1 MAVKKSSGGK
11 SAGGKRGGFREE
23 KLQVLSDREHL
34 LKRLSLT
41 FGVQEDDGETMSR
54 QKQKAVMETVE
65 NAFDQVLKGYASRVR
80 VEFNKD
86 RSFTVQDNGIGLP
99 VSEQTD
105 EHGVVGSGVYY
116 AIGRTKTSSNYGDNH
131 SAVGT
136 NGVGFSSVVLIAARV
151 DAVTWKSGR
160 EFRLSFK
167 DGQPGYFDGDN
178 GPGDAFTPVDPR
190 VLHESADTRPKAER
204 SGWEEGTRFTVW
216 LDDAVFQSD
225 NPYSDV
231 DAAQRV
237 KRTCALTPGMEATVT
252 SYQELAHGG
261 GEAANLGGTIDKGT
275 GAWTATYK
283 FEGDEGVQ
291 TLLEDAAPRKLA
303 TSPFHVSA
311 SGTVWLKTSAL
322 RPGDDPRGVSVAAG
336 EREVPMSADL
346 WFTWCDAPSEHVE
359 TFSNTVFTR
368 LGGKHYVA
376 FQKALTAAVNKR
388 LRSMKKGLSVK
399 DPDVTYEDVAHGLVA
414 VVSTRMPGATYS
426 NQAKD
431 QLDGSRAVS
440 NALAKM
446 MSGPLEEWAMGRD
459 KNVPAVC
466 ERVLKAARARLSAQK
481 KVDASLASAKIA
493 KAALPAKLVEAEG
506 AGTGATTFLM
516 VCEGDS
522 AVSGLK
528 RARTLDCALL
538 GVRGKGIN
546 ALKASTE
553 KVLANGEVKDLI
565 NAVGAGFGS
574 SFDLD
579 AMRYPGG
586 IVIATDAD
594 PDGSHIATL
603 LYVIVDKLF
612 PGLIDAG
619 LLFQVKTPLAV
630 VSVKNG
636 DGAGGVVEL
645 PAFTLGEAHEMMR
658 QLADAGLSY
667 STDYMKGLGESTS
680 ERLHQYAFSSEK
692 CWQRV
697 ERRDVEETDRV
708 LDVIFGG
715 DTEKRKEWIMSLD
728 AGVEVSD

>member
-1 MAVKKSSGGK
+1 MAVKKSAGGK
-11 SAGGKRGGFREE
+11 NAGGKREFREE

-34 LKRLSLT
+34 LEKLSLT
-41 FGVQEDDGETMSR
+41 FGEQEDDGETISR

-65 NAFDQVLKGYASRVR
+65 NAFDQVLKGYATRVR

-116 AIGRTKTSSNYGDNH
+116 AIGRTKTSSNFSYEH
-131 SAVGT
+131 PSVGT

-167 DGQPGYFDGDN
+167 DGQPGYFDGEN
-178 GPGDAFTPVDPR
+178 GPDDAFTPVDPR
-190 VLHESADTRPKAER
+190 VLHETADTRPKSER
-204 SGWEEGTRFTVW
+204 AGWEEGTRFTVW
-216 LDDAVFQSD
+216 LNDNVFQSD

-252 SYQELAHGG
+252 SYQDLAHGA
-261 GEAANLGGTIDKGT
+261 GEGANLGGTVDEKA
-275 GAWTATYK
+275 GAWTATYE

-303 TSPFHVSA
+303 TDPFHVVA
-311 SGTVWLKTSAL
+311 SS
-322 RPGDDPRGVSVAAG
+322 
-336 EREVPMSADL
+336 EVKVKKWNVPIAADL

-359 TFSNTVFTR
+359 TFNNTVFTR
-368 LGGKHYVA
+368 QGGKHYVA
-376 FQKALTAAVNKR
+376 FQKALTAAINKR

-431 QLDGSRAVS
+431 QLDGAPSVS
-440 NALAKM
+440 KALTKM

-506 AGTGATTFLM
+506 AGTGVTTFLM

-565 NAVGAGFGS
+565 NAVGAGFGA
-574 SFDLD
+574 SFDID

-645 PAFTLGEAHEMMR
+645 PAFTLSEAHDMMR

-697 ERRDVEETDRV
+697 ERRDVEETERV

>member
-1 MAVKKSSGGK
+1 MAVKKSTGGK
-11 SAGGKRGGFREE
+11 NAGGKREFREE

-34 LKRLSLT
+34 LAKLSLT
-41 FGVQEDDGETMSR
+41 FGEQEDDGETVSR

-65 NAFDQVLKGYASRVR
+65 NAFDQVLKGYATRVR

-116 AIGRTKTSSNYGDNH
+116 AIGRTKTSSNFSYEH
-131 SAVGT
+131 PSVGT

-151 DAVTWKSGR
+151 DAVTWKDGR

-167 DGQPGYFDGDN
+167 DGQPGYFDAEN
-178 GPGDAFTPVDPR
+178 GPDDEFTQVDPR

-204 SGWEEGTRFTVW
+204 AGWEEGTRFTVW
-216 LDDAVFQSD
+216 LNDSVFQSD

-252 SYQELAHGG
+252 SYQELAHGA
-261 GEAANLGGTIDKGT
+261 GEGANLGGTVDEKA

-303 TSPFHVSA
+303 TDPFHVSA
-311 SGTVWLKTSAL
+311 SS
-322 RPGDDPRGVSVAAG
+322 
-336 EREVPMSADL
+336 EVKVKKWNVPIAADL

-359 TFSNTVFTR
+359 TFNNTVFTR
-368 LGGKHYVA
+368 QGGKHYVA
-376 FQKALTAAVNKR
+376 FQKALTAAINKR

-431 QLDGSRAVS
+431 QLDGAPSVS
-440 NALAKM
+440 KALTKM

-565 NAVGAGFGS
+565 NAVGAGFGA

-636 DGAGGVVEL
+636 DGQGGVVEL
-645 PAFTLGEAHEMMR
+645 PAFTLSEAHDMMR

-697 ERRDVEETDRV
+697 ERRDVEETERV

-715 DTEKRKEWIMSLD
+715 DTEKRKEWIMGLD

>member
-1 MAVKKSSGGK
+1 MAVKKSAGGK
-11 SAGGKRGGFREE
+11 SAGGKREFREE

-34 LKRLSLT
+34 LAKLSLT
-41 FGVQEDDGETMSR
+41 FGEQEDDGETVSR

-65 NAFDQVLKGYASRVR
+65 NAFDQVLKGYATRVR
-80 VEFNKD
+80 VKFNKD

-116 AIGRTKTSSNYGDNH
+116 AIGRTKTSSNFSYEH
-131 SAVGT
+131 PSVGT

-151 DAVTWKSGR
+151 DAVTWKDGR

-167 DGQPGYFDGDN
+167 DGQPGYFDAEN
-178 GPGDAFTPVDPR
+178 GPDDAFTQVDPR

-204 SGWEEGTRFTVW
+204 AGWEEGTRFTVW
-216 LDDAVFQSD
+216 LNDSVFQSD

-252 SYQELAHGG
+252 SYQELAHGA
-261 GEAANLGGTIDKGT
+261 GEGANLGGTVDEKS

-303 TSPFHVSA
+303 TDPFHVSA
-311 SGTVWLKTSAL
+311 SS
-322 RPGDDPRGVSVAAG
+322 
-336 EREVPMSADL
+336 EVKVKKWNVPIAADL

-359 TFSNTVFTR
+359 TFNNTVFTR
-368 LGGKHYVA
+368 QGGKHYVA
-376 FQKALTAAVNKR
+376 FQKALTAAINKR

-431 QLDGSRAVS
+431 QLDGAPSVS
-440 NALAKM
+440 KALTKM

-565 NAVGAGFGS
+565 NAVGAGFGA

-636 DGAGGVVEL
+636 DGQGGVVEL
-645 PAFTLGEAHEMMR
+645 PAFTLSEAHDMMR

-680 ERLHQYAFSSEK
+680 ERLHQYAFSGEK

-697 ERRDVEETDRV
+697 ERRDVEETERV

-715 DTEKRKEWIMSLD
+715 DTEKRKEWIMGLGSD
-728 AGVEVSD
+728 VEVAD

>member
-1 MAVKKSSGGK
+1 MAVKKSAGGK
-11 SAGGKRGGFREE
+11 GAGGKREFREE

-34 LKRLSLT
+34 LAKLSLT
-41 FGVQEDDGETMSR
+41 FGEQEDDGETVSR

-65 NAFDQVLKGYASRVR
+65 NAFDQVLKGYATRVR
-80 VEFNKD
+80 VKFNKD

-116 AIGRTKTSSNYGDNH
+116 AIGRTKTSSNFSYEH
-131 SAVGT
+131 PSVGT

-151 DAVTWKSGR
+151 DAVTWKDGR

-167 DGQPGYFDGDN
+167 DGQPGYFDAEN
-178 GPGDAFTPVDPR
+178 GPDDAFTQVDPR
-190 VLHESADTRPKAER
+190 VLHESADARPKVER
-204 SGWEEGTRFTVW
+204 AGWEEGTRFTVW
-216 LDDAVFQSD
+216 LNDSVFQSD

-252 SYQELAHGG
+252 SYQELAHGA
-261 GEAANLGGTIDKGT
+261 GEGANLGGTVDEKA

-303 TSPFHVSA
+303 TDPFHVSA
-311 SGTVWLKTSAL
+311 SS
-322 RPGDDPRGVSVAAG
+322 
-336 EREVPMSADL
+336 EVKVKKWNVPIAADL

-359 TFSNTVFTR
+359 TFNNTVFTR
-368 LGGKHYVA
+368 QGGKHYVA
-376 FQKALTAAVNKR
+376 FQKALTAAINKR

-431 QLDGSRAVS
+431 QLDGAPSVS
-440 NALAKM
+440 KALTKM

-565 NAVGAGFGS
+565 NAVGAGFGA

-636 DGAGGVVEL
+636 DGQGGVVEL
-645 PAFTLGEAHEMMR
+645 PAFTLSEAHDMMR

-697 ERRDVEETDRV
+697 ERRDMEETERV

>member
-1 MAVKKSSGGK
+1 MAVKKSAGGK
-11 SAGGKRGGFREE
+11 GSGGKRGGFREE

-167 DGQPGYFDGDN
+167 DGQPGYFDADN

-204 SGWEEGTRFTVW
+204 AGWEEGTRFTVW
-216 LDDAVFQSD
+216 LDDTVFQSD

-252 SYQELAHGG
+252 SYQELARGG

-311 SGTVWLKTSAL
+311 SSAVWLKTPMPSDGRQGAAS
-322 RPGDDPRGVSVAAG
+322 VSAG

-376 FQKALTAAVNKR
+376 FQKALTQAVNKR

-414 VVSTRMPGATYS
+414 VVSVRMPGATYS

-440 NALAKM
+440 NAL
-446 MSGPLEEWAMGRD
+446 D

-565 NAVGAGFGS
+565 NAVGAGFGA
-574 SFDLD
+574 SFDLG

-645 PAFTLGEAHEMMR
+645 PAFTLLEAHEMMR

-697 ERRDVEETDRV
+697 ERRDVEETERV

-715 DTEKRKEWIMSLD
+715 DTEKRKEWIMSLSVD
-728 AGVEVSD
+728 VEVTD

>member
-1 MAVKKSSGGK
+1 MAVKKSAGGK
-11 SAGGKRGGFREE
+11 NAGGKREFREE

-34 LKRLSLT
+34 LAKLSLT
-41 FGVQEDDGETMSR
+41 FGEQEDDGETVSR

-65 NAFDQVLKGYASRVR
+65 NAFDQVLKGYATRVR
-80 VEFNKD
+80 VKFNKD

-116 AIGRTKTSSNYGDNH
+116 AIGRTKTSSNFSYEH
-131 SAVGT
+131 PSVGT

-151 DAVTWKSGR
+151 DAVTWKDGR

-167 DGQPGYFDGDN
+167 DGQPGYFDAEN
-178 GPGDAFTPVDPR
+178 GPDDEFTQVDPR

-204 SGWEEGTRFTVW
+204 AGWEEGTRFTVW
-216 LDDAVFQSD
+216 LNDSVFQSD

-252 SYQELAHGG
+252 SYQELAHGA
-261 GEAANLGGTIDKGT
+261 GEGANLGGTVDEKA

-303 TSPFHVSA
+303 TDPFHVSA
-311 SGTVWLKTSAL
+311 SS
-322 RPGDDPRGVSVAAG
+322 
-336 EREVPMSADL
+336 EVKVKKWNVPIAADL

-359 TFSNTVFTR
+359 TFNNTVFTR
-368 LGGKHYVA
+368 QGGKHYVA
-376 FQKALTAAVNKR
+376 FQKALTAAINKR

-399 DPDVTYEDVAHGLVA
+399 DSDVTYEDVAHGLVA

-431 QLDGSRAVS
+431 QLDGAPSVS
-440 NALAKM
+440 KALTKM

-565 NAVGAGFGS
+565 SAVGAGFGA

-636 DGAGGVVEL
+636 DGQGGVVEL
-645 PAFTLGEAHEMMR
+645 PAFTLSEAHDMMR

-697 ERRDVEETDRV
+697 ERRDVEETERV

-715 DTEKRKEWIMSLD
+715 DTEKRKEWIMGLD

>member
-1 MAVKKSSGGK
+1 MAAKK
-11 SAGGKRGGFREE
+11 SAGGKGAGGKREFREE

-34 LKRLSLT
+34 LAKLSLT
-41 FGVQEDDGETMSR
+41 FGEQEDDGETVSR

-65 NAFDQVLKGYASRVR
+65 NAFDQVLKGYATRVR
-80 VEFNKD
+80 VKFNKD

-116 AIGRTKTSSNYGDNH
+116 AIGRTKTSSNFSYEH
-131 SAVGT
+131 PSVGT

-151 DAVTWKSGR
+151 DAVTWKDGR

-167 DGQPGYFDGDN
+167 DGQPGYFDAEN
-178 GPGDAFTPVDPR
+178 GPDDEFTQVDPR

-204 SGWEEGTRFTVW
+204 AGWEEGTRFTVW
-216 LDDAVFQSD
+216 LNDSVFQSD

-252 SYQELAHGG
+252 SYQELAHGA
-261 GEAANLGGTIDKGT
+261 GEGANLGGTVDEKA

-303 TSPFHVSA
+303 TDPFHVSA
-311 SGTVWLKTSAL
+311 SS
-322 RPGDDPRGVSVAAG
+322 
-336 EREVPMSADL
+336 EVKVKKWNVPIAADL

-359 TFSNTVFTR
+359 TFNNTVFTR
-368 LGGKHYVA
+368 QGGKHYVA
-376 FQKALTAAVNKR
+376 FQKALTAAINKR

-399 DPDVTYEDVAHGLVA
+399 DSDVTYEDVAHGLVA

-431 QLDGSRAVS
+431 QLDGAPSVS
-440 NALAKM
+440 KALTKM

-565 NAVGAGFGS
+565 SAVGAGFGA

-636 DGAGGVVEL
+636 DGQGGVVEL
-645 PAFTLGEAHEMMR
+645 PAFTLSEAHDMMR

-697 ERRDVEETDRV
+697 ERRDVEETERV

-715 DTEKRKEWIMSLD
+715 DTEKRKEWIMGLD

>member
-1 MAVKKSSGGK
+1 MAVKKSAGGK
-11 SAGGKRGGFREE
+11 NAGGKREFREE

-34 LKRLSLT
+34 LAKLSLT
-41 FGVQEDDGETMSR
+41 FGEQEDDGETISR

-65 NAFDQVLKGYASRVR
+65 NAFDQVLKGYATRVR

-116 AIGRTKTSSNYGDNH
+116 AIGRTKTSSNFSYEH
-131 SAVGT
+131 PSVGT

-151 DAVTWKSGR
+151 DAVTWKNGR

-167 DGQPGYFDGDN
+167 DGQPGYFDAEN
-178 GPGDAFTPVDPR
+178 GPDDAFAPVDPR

-204 SGWEEGTRFTVW
+204 AGWEEGTRFTVW
-216 LDDAVFQSD
+216 LNDSVFQSD

-252 SYQELAHGG
+252 SYQELAHGA
-261 GEAANLGGTIDKGT
+261 GEGANLGGTVDEKA

-303 TSPFHVSA
+303 TDPFHVSA
-311 SGTVWLKTSAL
+311 SS
-322 RPGDDPRGVSVAAG
+322 
-336 EREVPMSADL
+336 EVKVKKWNVPIAADL

-359 TFSNTVFTR
+359 TFNNTVFTR
-368 LGGKHYVA
+368 QGGKHYVA
-376 FQKALTAAVNKR
+376 FQKALTAAINKR

-399 DPDVTYEDVAHGLVA
+399 DSDVTYEDVAHGLVA

-431 QLDGSRAVS
+431 QLDGAPSVS
-440 NALAKM
+440 KALTKM

-565 NAVGAGFGS
+565 SAVGAGFGA

-636 DGAGGVVEL
+636 DGQGGVVEL
-645 PAFTLGEAHEMMR
+645 PAFTLSEAHDMMR

-697 ERRDVEETDRV
+697 ERRDVEETERV
-708 LDVIFGG
+708 FDEIFGG
-715 DTEKRKEWIMSLD
+715 DTEKRKEWIMGLD

>member
-1 MAVKKSSGGK
+1 VAVKKSAGGK
-11 SAGGKRGGFREE
+11 SAGGKRRGFREE

-34 LKRLSLT
+34 LKRLSLI
-41 FGVQEDDGETMSR
+41 FGEQEDDGEAMSR

-65 NAFDQVLKGYASRVR
+65 NAFDQVLKGYATRVR
-80 VEFNKD
+80 VTFNAD

-116 AIGRTKTSSNYGDNH
+116 AIGRTKTSSNYGDDR
-131 SAVGT
+131 STVGT

-151 DAVTWKSGR
+151 DAVTWKDGR

-167 DGQPGYFDGDN
+167 DGQPGYFDADN
-178 GPGDAFTPVDPR
+178 GPGDAFTPVDPS
-190 VLHESADTRPKAER
+190 VLHETADARSKSER
-204 SGWEEGTRFTVW
+204 AGWEEGTRFTVW
-216 LDDAVFQSD
+216 LDDTVFQSD

-252 SYQELAHGG
+252 SYQELAHGA
-261 GEAANLGGTIDKGT
+261 GEGANLGGTVDEKS

-283 FEGDEGVQ
+283 FGGDEGVQ

-303 TSPFHVSA
+303 TDPFHVSA
-311 SGTVWLKTSAL
+311 SSEAKMNRKVIPIA
-322 RPGDDPRGVSVAAG
+322 
-336 EREVPMSADL
+336 ADL

-359 TFSNTVFTR
+359 AFNNTVFTR

-399 DPDVTYEDVAHGLVA
+399 DPDVTYEDVAHGLIA
-414 VVSTRMPGATYS
+414 VVSTRIPGATYS

-431 QLDGSRAVS
+431 KLDAPQPVS

-565 NAVGAGFGS
+565 SAVGAGFGA

-645 PAFTLGEAHEMMR
+645 PAFTLSEAHDMMR

-697 ERRDVEETDRV
+697 ERRDVEETERV

-715 DTEKRKEWIMSLD
+715 DTEKRKEWIMGLD
-728 AGVEVSD
+728 ADVEAAD

>member
-1 MAVKKSSGGK
+1 MTVAAKKSVKGG
-11 SAGGKRGGFREE
+11 RGFREE

-34 LKRLSLT
+34 LAKLSLT
-41 FGVQEDDGETMSR
+41 FGEQEDDGETVSR

-65 NAFDQVLKGYASRVR
+65 NAFDQVLKGYATRVR
-80 VEFNKD
+80 VKFNKD

-116 AIGRTKTSSNYGDNH
+116 AIGRTKTSSNFSYEH
-131 SAVGT
+131 PSVGT

-151 DAVTWKSGR
+151 DAVTWKDGR

-167 DGQPGYFDGDN
+167 DGQPGYFDAEN
-178 GPGDAFTPVDPR
+178 GPDDAFTQVDPR
-190 VLHESADTRPKAER
+190 VLRESADTRPKAER
-204 SGWEEGTRFTVW
+204 AGWEEGTRFTVW
-216 LDDAVFQSD
+216 LNDSVFQSD

-252 SYQELAHGG
+252 SYQELAHGA
-261 GEAANLGGTIDKGT
+261 GEGANLGGTVDEKS

-283 FEGDEGVQ
+283 FDGDEGVQ

-303 TSPFHVSA
+303 TDPFHVSA
-311 SGTVWLKTSAL
+311 SS
-322 RPGDDPRGVSVAAG
+322 
-336 EREVPMSADL
+336 EVKVKKWNVPIAADL

-359 TFSNTVFTR
+359 TFNNTVFTR
-368 LGGKHYVA
+368 QGGKHYVA
-376 FQKALTAAVNKR
+376 FQKALTAAINKR

-431 QLDGSRAVS
+431 QLDGAPSVS
-440 NALAKM
+440 KALTKM

-565 NAVGAGFGS
+565 NAVGAGFGT
-574 SFDLD
+574 SFDLG

-636 DGAGGVVEL
+636 DGQGGVVEL
-645 PAFTLGEAHEMMR
+645 PAFTLSEAHDMMR
-658 QLADAGLSY
+658 KLADAGLSY

-697 ERRDVEETDRV
+697 ERRDVEETERV

>member
-1 MAVKKSSGGK
+1 MAVKKSAGGK
-11 SAGGKRGGFREE
+11 NAGGKREFREE

-34 LKRLSLT
+34 LAKLSLT
-41 FGVQEDDGETMSR
+41 FGEQEDDGETVSR

-65 NAFDQVLKGYASRVR
+65 NAFDQVLKGYATRVR

-116 AIGRTKTSSNYGDNH
+116 AIGRTKTSSNFSYEH
-131 SAVGT
+131 PSVGT

-151 DAVTWKSGR
+151 DAVTWKDGR

-167 DGQPGYFDGDN
+167 DGQPGYFDAEN
-178 GPGDAFTPVDPR
+178 GPDDEFTQVDPR

-204 SGWEEGTRFTVW
+204 AGWEEGTRFTVW
-216 LDDAVFQSD
+216 LNDSVFQSD

-252 SYQELAHGG
+252 SYQELAHGA
-261 GEAANLGGTIDKGT
+261 GEGANLGGTVDEKA

-303 TSPFHVSA
+303 TDPFHVSA
-311 SGTVWLKTSAL
+311 SS
-322 RPGDDPRGVSVAAG
+322 
-336 EREVPMSADL
+336 EVKVKKWNVPIAADL

-359 TFSNTVFTR
+359 TFNNTVFTR
-368 LGGKHYVA
+368 QGGKHYVA
-376 FQKALTAAVNKR
+376 FQKALTAAINKR

-399 DPDVTYEDVAHGLVA
+399 DSDVTYEDVAHGLVA

-431 QLDGSRAVS
+431 QLDGAPSVS
-440 NALAKM
+440 KALTKM

-565 NAVGAGFGS
+565 SAVGAGFGA

-636 DGAGGVVEL
+636 DGQGGVVEL
-645 PAFTLGEAHEMMR
+645 PAFTLSEAHDMMR

-697 ERRDVEETDRV
+697 ERRDMEETERV

-715 DTEKRKEWIMSLD
+715 DTEKRKEWIMSLSVD
-728 AGVEVSD
+728 VEVTD

>member
-1 MAVKKSSGGK
+1 MAVKK

-34 LKRLSLT
+34 LAKLSLT
-41 FGVQEDDGETMSR
+41 FGEQEDDGETVSR

-65 NAFDQVLKGYASRVR
+65 NAFDQVLKGYATRVR
-80 VEFNKD
+80 VKFNKD

-116 AIGRTKTSSNYGDNH
+116 AIGRTKTSSNFSYEH
-131 SAVGT
+131 PSVGT

-151 DAVTWKSGR
+151 DAVTWKDGR

-167 DGQPGYFDGDN
+167 DGQPGYFDAEN
-178 GPGDAFTPVDPR
+178 GPDDAFTQVDPR

-204 SGWEEGTRFTVW
+204 AGWEEGTRFTVW
-216 LDDAVFQSD
+216 LNDSVFQSD

-252 SYQELAHGG
+252 SYQELAHGA
-261 GEAANLGGTIDKGT
+261 GEGANLGGTVDEKS

-303 TSPFHVSA
+303 TDPFHVSA
-311 SGTVWLKTSAL
+311 SS
-322 RPGDDPRGVSVAAG
+322 
-336 EREVPMSADL
+336 EVKVKKWNVPIAADL

-359 TFSNTVFTR
+359 TFNNTVFTR
-368 LGGKHYVA
+368 QGGKHYVA
-376 FQKALTAAVNKR
+376 FQKALTAAINKR

-431 QLDGSRAVS
+431 QLDGAPSVS
-440 NALAKM
+440 KALTKM

-565 NAVGAGFGS
+565 NAVGAGFGA

-636 DGAGGVVEL
+636 DGQGGVVEL
-645 PAFTLGEAHEMMR
+645 PAFTLSEAHDMMR

-697 ERRDVEETDRV
+697 ERRDVEETERV

-715 DTEKRKEWIMSLD
+715 DTEKRKEWIMGLD
-728 AGVEVSD
+728 ADVEAAD

>member
-1 MAVKKSSGGK
+1 M
-11 SAGGKRGGFREE
+11 
-23 KLQVLSDREHL
+23 
-34 LKRLSLT
+34 
-41 FGVQEDDGETMSR
+41 
-54 QKQKAVMETVE
+54 
-65 NAFDQVLKGYASRVR
+65 
-80 VEFNKD
+80 
-86 RSFTVQDNGIGLP
+86 
-99 VSEQTD
+99 
-105 EHGVVGSGVYY
+105 
-116 AIGRTKTSSNYGDNH
+116 
-131 SAVGT
+131 
-136 NGVGFSSVVLIAARV
+136 
-151 DAVTWKSGR
+151 
-160 EFRLSFK
+160 
-167 DGQPGYFDGDN
+167 
-178 GPGDAFTPVDPR
+178 
-190 VLHESADTRPKAER
+190 LHESADTRPKAER
-204 SGWEEGTRFTVW
+204 AGWEEGTRFTVW
-216 LDDAVFQSD
+216 LDDTVFQSD

-237 KRTCALTPGMEATVT
+237 KRTCALTPGMEATVA
-252 SYQELAHGG
+252 SYQELAHGA
-261 GEAANLGGTIDKGT
+261 GEGANLGGTVDEKA

-303 TSPFHVSA
+303 TDPFHVSA
-311 SGTVWLKTSAL
+311 SS
-322 RPGDDPRGVSVAAG
+322 
-336 EREVPMSADL
+336 EVKVKKWNVPIAADL

-359 TFSNTVFTR
+359 TFNNTVFTR
-368 LGGKHYVA
+368 QGGKHYVA
-376 FQKALTAAVNKR
+376 FQKALTAAINKR

-399 DPDVTYEDVAHGLVA
+399 DPDVTYDDVAHGLVA

-431 QLDGSRAVS
+431 QLDGAPSVS
-440 NALAKM
+440 KALTKM

-466 ERVLKAARARLSAQK
+466 ERVLKAARARLSAQR

-565 NAVGAGFGS
+565 NAVGAGFGA
-574 SFDLD
+574 SFDLG

-636 DGAGGVVEL
+636 DGAGGMVEL
-645 PAFTLGEAHEMMR
+645 PAFTLSEAHDMMR

-697 ERRDVEETDRV
+697 ERRDVEETERV

-715 DTEKRKEWIMSLD
+715 DTEKRKEWIMGLD
-728 AGVEVSD
+728 AGVEVVD

>member
-1 MAVKKSSGGK
+1 MAVKKSAGGK
-11 SAGGKRGGFREE
+11 GAGGKREFREE

-34 LKRLSLT
+34 LEKLSLT
-41 FGVQEDDGETMSR
+41 FGEQEDDGETISR

-80 VEFNKD
+80 VSFNKD

-116 AIGRTKTSSNYGDNH
+116 AIGRTKTSSNFSYEH
-131 SAVGT
+131 PSVGT

-167 DGQPGYFDGDN
+167 DGQPGYFDADN
-178 GPGDAFTPVDPR
+178 GPDDAFTPVDPR

-204 SGWEEGTRFTVW
+204 AGWEEGTRFTVW
-216 LDDAVFQSD
+216 LNDSVFQSD

-252 SYQELAHGG
+252 SFQELARGA
-261 GEAANLGGTIDKGT
+261 GEGANLGGTVDEKS

-303 TSPFHVSA
+303 TDPFHVSA
-311 SGTVWLKTSAL
+311 SS
-322 RPGDDPRGVSVAAG
+322 
-336 EREVPMSADL
+336 EVKVKKWNVPIAADL

-359 TFSNTVFTR
+359 TFNNTVFTR
-368 LGGKHYVA
+368 QGGKHYVA
-376 FQKALTAAVNKR
+376 FQKALTAAINKR

-431 QLDGSRAVS
+431 QLDGAPSVS
-440 NALAKM
+440 KALTKM

-574 SFDLD
+574 SFDLG

-636 DGAGGVVEL
+636 DGQGGVVEL
-645 PAFTLGEAHEMMR
+645 PAFTLSEAHDMMR
-658 QLADAGLSY
+658 KLADAGLSY

-697 ERRDVEETDRV
+697 ERRDVEETERV

-715 DTEKRKEWIMSLD
+715 DTEKRKEWIMGLD
-728 AGVEVSD
+728 ADVEAAD

>member
-1 MAVKKSSGGK
+1 MAVKKSAGGSK
-11 SAGGKRGGFREE
+11 GAGGKRGGFREE

-34 LKRLSLT
+34 LAKLSLT
-41 FGVQEDDGETMSR
+41 FGEQEDDGETVSR

-65 NAFDQVLKGYASRVR
+65 NAFDQVLKGYATRVR
-80 VEFNKD
+80 VKFNKD

-116 AIGRTKTSSNYGDNH
+116 AIGRTKTSSNFSYEH
-131 SAVGT
+131 PSVGT

-151 DAVTWKSGR
+151 DAVTWKDGR

-167 DGQPGYFDGDN
+167 DGQPGYFDAEN
-178 GPGDAFTPVDPR
+178 GPDDAFTQVDPR

-204 SGWEEGTRFTVW
+204 AGWEEGTRFTVW
-216 LDDAVFQSD
+216 LNDSVFQSD

-252 SYQELAHGG
+252 SYQELAHGA
-261 GEAANLGGTIDKGT
+261 GEGANLGGTVDEKS

-303 TSPFHVSA
+303 TDPFHVSA
-311 SGTVWLKTSAL
+311 SS
-322 RPGDDPRGVSVAAG
+322 
-336 EREVPMSADL
+336 EVKVKKWNVPIAADL

-359 TFSNTVFTR
+359 TFNNTVFTR
-368 LGGKHYVA
+368 QGGKHYVA
-376 FQKALTAAVNKR
+376 FQKALTAAINKR

-431 QLDGSRAVS
+431 QLDGAPSVS
-440 NALAKM
+440 KALTKM

-565 NAVGAGFGS
+565 NAVGAGFGA
-574 SFDLD
+574 SFDLG

-636 DGAGGVVEL
+636 DGQGGVVEL
-645 PAFTLGEAHEMMR
+645 PAFTLSEAHDMMR

-697 ERRDVEETDRV
+697 ERRDVEETERV

-715 DTEKRKEWIMSLD
+715 DTEKRKEWIMGLD
-728 AGVEVSD
+728 ADVEVAD

>member
-1 MAVKKSSGGK
+1 MTVAAKKSVKGG
-11 SAGGKRGGFREE
+11 RGFREE

-34 LKRLSLT
+34 LAKLSLT
-41 FGVQEDDGETMSR
+41 FGEQEDDGETVSR

-65 NAFDQVLKGYASRVR
+65 NAFDQVLKGYATRVR
-80 VEFNKD
+80 VKFNKD

-116 AIGRTKTSSNYGDNH
+116 AIGRTKTSSNFSYEH
-131 SAVGT
+131 PSVGT

-151 DAVTWKSGR
+151 DAVTWKDGR

-167 DGQPGYFDGDN
+167 DGQPGYFDAEN
-178 GPGDAFTPVDPR
+178 GPDDAFTQVDPR

-204 SGWEEGTRFTVW
+204 AGWEEGTRFTVW
-216 LDDAVFQSD
+216 LNDSVFQSD

-252 SYQELAHGG
+252 SYQELAHGA
-261 GEAANLGGTIDKGT
+261 GEGANLGGTVDEKS

-303 TSPFHVSA
+303 TDPFHVSA
-311 SGTVWLKTSAL
+311 SS
-322 RPGDDPRGVSVAAG
+322 
-336 EREVPMSADL
+336 EVKVKKWNVPIAADL

-359 TFSNTVFTR
+359 TFNNTVFTR
-368 LGGKHYVA
+368 QGGKHYVA
-376 FQKALTAAVNKR
+376 FQKALTAAINKR

-431 QLDGSRAVS
+431 QLDGAPSVS
-440 NALAKM
+440 KALTKM

-565 NAVGAGFGS
+565 NAVGAGFGA

-636 DGAGGVVEL
+636 DGQGGVVEL
-645 PAFTLGEAHEMMR
+645 PAFTLSEAHDMMR

-697 ERRDVEETDRV
+697 ERRDMEETERV

-715 DTEKRKEWIMSLD
+715 DTEKRKEWIMSLGSD
-728 AGVEVSD
+728 VEVAD

>member
-1 MAVKKSSGGK
+1 MAAKKSTGGK
-11 SAGGKRGGFREE
+11 SAGGKREFREE

-34 LKRLSLT
+34 LAKLSLT
-41 FGVQEDDGETMSR
+41 FGEQEDDGETVSR

-65 NAFDQVLKGYASRVR
+65 NAFDQVLKGYATRVR

-116 AIGRTKTSSNYGDNH
+116 AIGRTKTSSNFSYEH
-131 SAVGT
+131 PSVGT

-151 DAVTWKSGR
+151 DAVTWKDGR

-167 DGQPGYFDGDN
+167 DGQPGYFDAEN
-178 GPGDAFTPVDPR
+178 GPDDAFTQVDPR
-190 VLHESADTRPKAER
+190 VLHESADTRHKAER
-204 SGWEEGTRFTVW
+204 AGWEEGTRFTVW
-216 LDDAVFQSD
+216 LNDSVFQSD

-252 SYQELAHGG
+252 SYQELASGA
-261 GEAANLGGTIDKGT
+261 GEAANLGGAVDEKA

-303 TSPFHVSA
+303 TDPFHVSA
-311 SGTVWLKTSAL
+311 SS
-322 RPGDDPRGVSVAAG
+322 
-336 EREVPMSADL
+336 EVKVKKWNVPIAADL

-359 TFSNTVFTR
+359 TFNNTVFTR
-368 LGGKHYVA
+368 QGGKHYVA
-376 FQKALTAAVNKR
+376 FQKALTAAINKR

-414 VVSTRMPGATYS
+414 VVSARMPGATYS

-431 QLDGSRAVS
+431 QLDGAPSVS
-440 NALAKM
+440 KALTKM

-565 NAVGAGFGS
+565 NAVGAGFGT
-574 SFDLD
+574 SFDLG

-636 DGAGGVVEL
+636 DGQGGVVEL
-645 PAFTLGEAHEMMR
+645 PAFTLGEAHDMMR

-697 ERRDVEETDRV
+697 ERRDVEETERV

>member
-1 MAVKKSSGGK
+1 MAVKKSAGGK
-11 SAGGKRGGFREE
+11 SAGGKREFREE

-34 LKRLSLT
+34 LAKLSLT
-41 FGVQEDDGETMSR
+41 FGEQEDDGETVSR

-65 NAFDQVLKGYASRVR
+65 NAFDQVLKGYATRVR
-80 VEFNKD
+80 VKFNKD

-116 AIGRTKTSSNYGDNH
+116 AIGRTKTSSNFSYEH
-131 SAVGT
+131 PSVGT

-151 DAVTWKSGR
+151 DAVTWKDGR

-167 DGQPGYFDGDN
+167 DGQPGYFDAEN
-178 GPGDAFTPVDPR
+178 GPDDAFTQVDPR

-204 SGWEEGTRFTVW
+204 AGWEEGTRFTVW
-216 LDDAVFQSD
+216 LNDSVFQSD

-252 SYQELAHGG
+252 SYQELAHGA
-261 GEAANLGGTIDKGT
+261 GEGANLGGTVDEKS

-303 TSPFHVSA
+303 TDPFHVSA
-311 SGTVWLKTSAL
+311 SS
-322 RPGDDPRGVSVAAG
+322 
-336 EREVPMSADL
+336 EVKVKKWNVPIAADL

-359 TFSNTVFTR
+359 TFNNTVFTR
-368 LGGKHYVA
+368 QGGKHYVA
-376 FQKALTAAVNKR
+376 FQKALTAAINKR

-431 QLDGSRAVS
+431 QLDGAPSVS
-440 NALAKM
+440 KALTKM

-565 NAVGAGFGS
+565 NAVGAGFGA

-645 PAFTLGEAHEMMR
+645 PAFTLSEAHDMMR

-697 ERRDVEETDRV
+697 ERRDVEETERV

-715 DTEKRKEWIMSLD
+715 DTEKRKEWIMGLD
-728 AGVEVSD
+728 ADVEAAD

>member
-1 MAVKKSSGGK
+1 MAAKKSTGGK
-11 SAGGKRGGFREE
+11 SAGGKREFREE

-34 LKRLSLT
+34 LEKLSLT
-41 FGVQEDDGETMSR
+41 FGEQEDDGETISR

-80 VEFNKD
+80 VSFNKD

-116 AIGRTKTSSNYGDNH
+116 AIGRTKTSSNFSYEH
-131 SAVGT
+131 PSVGT

-167 DGQPGYFDGDN
+167 DGQPGYFDAEN

-190 VLHESADTRPKAER
+190 VLHESADTRSKSER
-204 SGWEEGTRFTVW
+204 AGWEEGTRFTVW
-216 LDDAVFQSD
+216 LDDSVFQSD

-252 SYQELAHGG
+252 SYQDLAHGA
-261 GEAANLGGTIDKGT
+261 GEGANLGGTVDEKS

-303 TSPFHVSA
+303 TDPFHVSA
-311 SGTVWLKTSAL
+311 SS
-322 RPGDDPRGVSVAAG
+322 
-336 EREVPMSADL
+336 EVKVKKWNVPIAADL

-359 TFSNTVFTR
+359 TFNNTVFTR
-368 LGGKHYVA
+368 QGGKHYVA
-376 FQKALTAAVNKR
+376 FQKALTAAINKR

-431 QLDGSRAVS
+431 QLDGAPSVS
-440 NALAKM
+440 KALTKM

-565 NAVGAGFGS
+565 SAVGAGFGA
-574 SFDLD
+574 SFDLG

-636 DGAGGVVEL
+636 DGKGGVVEL
-645 PAFTLGEAHEMMR
+645 PAFTLSEAHEMMR

-697 ERRDVEETDRV
+697 ERRDMEETERV

-715 DTEKRKEWIMSLD
+715 DTEKRKEWIMGLD
-728 AGVEVSD
+728 ADVEAAD

>member
-1 MAVKKSSGGK
+1 MTVAAKKSVKGG
-11 SAGGKRGGFREE
+11 RGFREE

-34 LKRLSLT
+34 LAKLSLT
-41 FGVQEDDGETMSR
+41 FGEQEDDGETVSR

-65 NAFDQVLKGYASRVR
+65 NAFDQVLKGYATRVR
-80 VEFNKD
+80 VKFNKD

-116 AIGRTKTSSNYGDNH
+116 AIGRTKTSSNFSYEH
-131 SAVGT
+131 PSVGT

-151 DAVTWKSGR
+151 DAVTWKDGR

-167 DGQPGYFDGDN
+167 DGQPGYFDAEN
-178 GPGDAFTPVDPR
+178 GPDDEFTQVDPR

-204 SGWEEGTRFTVW
+204 AGWEEGTRFTVW
-216 LDDAVFQSD
+216 LNDSVFQSD

-252 SYQELAHGG
+252 SYQELAHGA
-261 GEAANLGGTIDKGT
+261 GEGANLGGTVDEKA

-303 TSPFHVSA
+303 TDPFHVSA
-311 SGTVWLKTSAL
+311 SS
-322 RPGDDPRGVSVAAG
+322 
-336 EREVPMSADL
+336 EVKVKKWNVPIAADL

-359 TFSNTVFTR
+359 TFNNTVFTR
-368 LGGKHYVA
+368 QGGKHYVA
-376 FQKALTAAVNKR
+376 FQKALTAAINKR

-431 QLDGSRAVS
+431 QLDGAPSVS
-440 NALAKM
+440 KALTKM

-565 NAVGAGFGS
+565 SAVGAGFGA

-636 DGAGGVVEL
+636 DGQGGVVEL
-645 PAFTLGEAHEMMR
+645 PAFTLSEAHDMMR

-697 ERRDVEETDRV
+697 ERRDVEETERV

>member
-1 MAVKKSSGGK
+1 MAVKKSAGGK
-11 SAGGKRGGFREE
+11 SAGGKRRGFREE

-34 LKRLSLT
+34 LKRLSLI
-41 FGVQEDDGETMSR
+41 FGEQEDDGEAMSR

-65 NAFDQVLKGYASRVR
+65 NAFDQVLKGYATRVR
-80 VEFNKD
+80 VTFNAD

-116 AIGRTKTSSNYGDNH
+116 AIGRTKTSSNYGDDR
-131 SAVGT
+131 STVGT

-151 DAVTWKSGR
+151 DAVTWKDGR

-167 DGQPGYFDGDN
+167 DGQPGYFDADN
-178 GPGDAFTPVDPR
+178 GPGDAFTPVDPS
-190 VLHESADTRPKAER
+190 VLHETADARSKSER
-204 SGWEEGTRFTVW
+204 AGWEEGTRFTVW
-216 LDDAVFQSD
+216 LDDTVFQSD

-252 SYQELAHGG
+252 SYQELAHGA
-261 GEAANLGGTIDKGT
+261 GEGANLGGTVDEKS

-283 FEGDEGVQ
+283 FGGDEGVQ

-303 TSPFHVSA
+303 TDPFHVSA
-311 SGTVWLKTSAL
+311 SSEAKMNRKVIPIA
-322 RPGDDPRGVSVAAG
+322 
-336 EREVPMSADL
+336 ADL

-359 TFSNTVFTR
+359 AFNNTVFTR

-399 DPDVTYEDVAHGLVA
+399 DPDVTYEDVAHGLIA
-414 VVSTRMPGATYS
+414 VVSTRIPGATYS

-431 QLDGSRAVS
+431 KLDAPQPVS

-481 KVDASLASAKIA
+481 KGDASLASAKIA

-565 NAVGAGFGS
+565 SAVGAGFGA

-645 PAFTLGEAHEMMR
+645 PAFTLSEAHDMMR

-697 ERRDVEETDRV
+697 ERRDVEETERV

-715 DTEKRKEWIMSLD
+715 DTEKRKEWIMGLD
-728 AGVEVSD
+728 ADVEAAD

>member
-1 MAVKKSSGGK
+1 MAVKKSV
-11 SAGGKRGGFREE
+11 GGKRGGFREE

-34 LKRLSLT
+34 LAKLSLT
-41 FGVQEDDGETMSR
+41 FGEQEDDGETVSR

-65 NAFDQVLKGYASRVR
+65 NAFDQVLKGYATRVR
-80 VEFNKD
+80 VKFNKD

-116 AIGRTKTSSNYGDNH
+116 AIGRTKTSSNFSYEH
-131 SAVGT
+131 PSVGT

-151 DAVTWKSGR
+151 DAVTWKDGR

-167 DGQPGYFDGDN
+167 DGQPGYFDAEN
-178 GPGDAFTPVDPR
+178 GPDDAFTQVDPR

-204 SGWEEGTRFTVW
+204 AGWEEGTRFTVW
-216 LDDAVFQSD
+216 LNDSVFQSD

-252 SYQELAHGG
+252 SYQELAHGA
-261 GEAANLGGTIDKGT
+261 GEGANLGGTVDEKS

-303 TSPFHVSA
+303 TDPFHVSA
-311 SGTVWLKTSAL
+311 SS
-322 RPGDDPRGVSVAAG
+322 
-336 EREVPMSADL
+336 EVKVKKWNVPIAADL

-359 TFSNTVFTR
+359 TFNNTVFTR
-368 LGGKHYVA
+368 QGGKHYVA
-376 FQKALTAAVNKR
+376 FQKALTAAINKR

-431 QLDGSRAVS
+431 QLDGAPSVS
-440 NALAKM
+440 KALTKM

-565 NAVGAGFGS
+565 NAVGAGFGA

-636 DGAGGVVEL
+636 DGQGGVVEL
-645 PAFTLGEAHEMMR
+645 PAFTLSEAHDMMR
-658 QLADAGLSY
+658 KLADAGLSY

-697 ERRDVEETDRV
+697 ERRDMEETERV

-715 DTEKRKEWIMSLD
+715 DTEKRKEWIMGLD

>member
-1 MAVKKSSGGK
+1 MTVAAKKSVKSG
-11 SAGGKRGGFREE
+11 RGFREE

-34 LKRLSLT
+34 LAKLSLT
-41 FGVQEDDGETMSR
+41 FGEQEDDGETVSR

-65 NAFDQVLKGYASRVR
+65 NAFDQVLKGYATRVR
-80 VEFNKD
+80 VKFNKD

-116 AIGRTKTSSNYGDNH
+116 AIGRTKTSSNFSYEH
-131 SAVGT
+131 PSVGT

-151 DAVTWKSGR
+151 DAVTWKDGR

-167 DGQPGYFDGDN
+167 DGQPGYFDAEN
-178 GPGDAFTPVDPR
+178 GPDDEFTQVDPR
-190 VLHESADTRPKAER
+190 VLHESADTRPKSER
-204 SGWEEGTRFTVW
+204 AGWEEGTRFTVW
-216 LDDAVFQSD
+216 LNDSVFQSD

-252 SYQELAHGG
+252 SYQELAHGA
-261 GEAANLGGTIDKGT
+261 GEGANLGGTVDEKA

-303 TSPFHVSA
+303 TDPFHVSA
-311 SGTVWLKTSAL
+311 SS
-322 RPGDDPRGVSVAAG
+322 
-336 EREVPMSADL
+336 EVKVKKWNVPIAADL

-359 TFSNTVFTR
+359 TFNNTVFTR
-368 LGGKHYVA
+368 QGGKHYVA
-376 FQKALTAAVNKR
+376 FQKALTAAINKR

-399 DPDVTYEDVAHGLVA
+399 DSDVTYEDVAHGLVA

-431 QLDGSRAVS
+431 QLDGAPSVS
-440 NALAKM
+440 KSLTKM

-565 NAVGAGFGS
+565 SAVGAGFGA

-636 DGAGGVVEL
+636 DGQGGVVEL
-645 PAFTLGEAHEMMR
+645 PAFTLSEAHDMMR

-697 ERRDVEETDRV
+697 ERRDVEETERV

-715 DTEKRKEWIMSLD
+715 DTEKRKEWIMGLD

>member
-1 MAVKKSSGGK
+1 MAVKKSAGGK
-11 SAGGKRGGFREE
+11 NAGGKREFREE

-34 LKRLSLT
+34 LKRLSLI
-41 FGVQEDDGETMSR
+41 FGEQEDDGEAMSR

-65 NAFDQVLKGYASRVR
+65 NAFDQVLKGYATRVR
-80 VEFNKD
+80 VTFNAD

-116 AIGRTKTSSNYGDNH
+116 AIGRTKTSSNYGDDR
-131 SAVGT
+131 STVGT

-151 DAVTWKSGR
+151 DAVTWKNGR

-167 DGQPGYFDGDN
+167 DGQPGYFDADN
-178 GPGDAFTPVDPR
+178 GPGDAFTPVDPS
-190 VLHESADTRPKAER
+190 VLHETADAR
-204 SGWEEGTRFTVW
+204 SKSELAGWEEGTRFTVW
-216 LDDAVFQSD
+216 LNDSVFQSD

-252 SYQELAHGG
+252 SYQELAHGA
-261 GEAANLGGTIDKGT
+261 GEGANLGGTVDEKA

-303 TSPFHVSA
+303 TDPFHVSA
-311 SGTVWLKTSAL
+311 YSEAKMNRKVIPIA
-322 RPGDDPRGVSVAAG
+322 
-336 EREVPMSADL
+336 ADL

-359 TFSNTVFTR
+359 AFNNTVFTR

-414 VVSTRMPGATYS
+414 VVSTRIPGATYS

-431 QLDGSRAVS
+431 KLDAPQPVS

-565 NAVGAGFGS
+565 NAVGAGFGA
-574 SFDLD
+574 SFDMG

-645 PAFTLGEAHEMMR
+645 PAFTLSEAHDMMR

-697 ERRDVEETDRV
+697 ERRDMEETERV

-715 DTEKRKEWIMSLD
+715 DTEKRKEWIMGLD

>member
-1 MAVKKSSGGK
+1 MAAKKSAGGK
-11 SAGGKRGGFREE
+11 SAGRQGFREE

-34 LKRLSLT
+34 LEKLSLT
-41 FGVQEDDGETMSR
+41 FGEQEDDGETISR

-65 NAFDQVLKGYASRVR
+65 NAFDQVLKGYATRVR

-116 AIGRTKTSSNYGDNH
+116 AIGRTKTSSNFSYEH
-131 SAVGT
+131 PSVGT

-167 DGQPGYFDGDN
+167 DGQPGYFDADN

-190 VLHESADTRPKAER
+190 VLHETADTRPKSER
-204 SGWEEGTRFTVW
+204 AGWEEGTRFTVW
-216 LDDAVFQSD
+216 LNDSVFQSD

-252 SYQELAHGG
+252 SYQELAHGA
-261 GEAANLGGTIDKGT
+261 GEGANLGGTVDEKA

-303 TSPFHVSA
+303 TNPFHVAA
-311 SGTVWLKTSAL
+311 SS
-322 RPGDDPRGVSVAAG
+322 
-336 EREVPMSADL
+336 EVKVKKWNVPIAADL
-346 WFTWCDAPSEHVE
+346 WFTWCDAPSDHVE
-359 TFSNTVFTR
+359 TFNNTVFTR
-368 LGGKHYVA
+368 QGGKHYVA
-376 FQKALTAAVNKR
+376 FQKALTAAINKR

-431 QLDGSRAVS
+431 QLDGAPSVS
-440 NALAKM
+440 KALTKM

-459 KNVPAVC
+459 KNIPAVC

-565 NAVGAGFGS
+565 SAVGAGFGA
-574 SFDLD
+574 SFDLG

-636 DGAGGVVEL
+636 DGQGGVVEL
-645 PAFTLGEAHEMMR
+645 PAFTLSEAHEMMR

-697 ERRDVEETDRV
+697 ERRDVEETERV

-715 DTEKRKEWIMSLD
+715 DTEKRKEWIMGLD
-728 AGVEVSD
+728 ADVEVAD

>member
-1 MAVKKSSGGK
+1 MAVKKSAGGK
-11 SAGGKRGGFREE
+11 SAGGKRRGFREE

-34 LKRLSLT
+34 LAKLSLT
-41 FGVQEDDGETMSR
+41 FGEQEDDGETVSR

-65 NAFDQVLKGYASRVR
+65 NAFDQVLKGYATRVR
-80 VEFNKD
+80 VKFNKD

-116 AIGRTKTSSNYGDNH
+116 AIGRTKTSSNFSYEH
-131 SAVGT
+131 PSVGT

-151 DAVTWKSGR
+151 DAVTWKDGR

-167 DGQPGYFDGDN
+167 DGQPGYFDAEN
-178 GPGDAFTPVDPR
+178 GPDDAFTPVDPR

-204 SGWEEGTRFTVW
+204 AGWEEGTRFTVW
-216 LDDAVFQSD
+216 LNDSVFQSD

-252 SYQELAHGG
+252 SYQELASGA
-261 GEAANLGGTIDKGT
+261 GEGANLGGTVDEKA

-303 TSPFHVSA
+303 TDPFHVSA
-311 SGTVWLKTSAL
+311 SS
-322 RPGDDPRGVSVAAG
+322 
-336 EREVPMSADL
+336 EVKVKKWNVPIAADL

-359 TFSNTVFTR
+359 TFNNTVFTR
-368 LGGKHYVA
+368 QGGKHYVA
-376 FQKALTAAVNKR
+376 FQKALTAAINKR

-431 QLDGSRAVS
+431 QLDGAPSVS
-440 NALAKM
+440 KALTKM
-446 MSGPLEEWAMGRD
+446 VSGPLEEWAMGRD

-481 KVDASLASAKIA
+481 KVDASIASAKIA

-565 NAVGAGFGS
+565 NAVGAGFGT
-574 SFDLD
+574 SFDLG

-636 DGAGGVVEL
+636 DGQGGVVEL
-645 PAFTLGEAHEMMR
+645 PAFTLSEAHDMMR

-697 ERRDVEETDRV
+697 ERRDVEETERV

-715 DTEKRKEWIMSLD
+715 DTEKRKEWIMSLGAD
-728 AGVEVSD
+728 VEVAD

>member
-1 MAVKKSSGGK
+1 MAVKKSAGGK
-11 SAGGKRGGFREE
+11 SAGGKRRGFREE

-34 LKRLSLT
+34 LKRLSLI
-41 FGVQEDDGETMSR
+41 FGEQEDDGEAMSR

-65 NAFDQVLKGYASRVR
+65 NAFDQVLKGYATRVR
-80 VEFNKD
+80 VTFNAD

-116 AIGRTKTSSNYGDNH
+116 AIGRTKTSSNYGDDR
-131 SAVGT
+131 STVGT

-151 DAVTWKSGR
+151 DAVTWKDGR

-167 DGQPGYFDGDN
+167 DGQPGYFDADN
-178 GPGDAFTPVDPR
+178 GPGDAFTPVDPS
-190 VLHESADTRPKAER
+190 VLHETADARSKSER
-204 SGWEEGTRFTVW
+204 AGWEEGTRFTVW
-216 LDDAVFQSD
+216 LDDTVFQSD

-252 SYQELAHGG
+252 SYQELAHGV
-261 GEAANLGGTIDKGT
+261 GEGANLGGTVDEKS

-303 TSPFHVSA
+303 TDPFHVSA
-311 SGTVWLKTSAL
+311 SSEAKMNRKVIPIA
-322 RPGDDPRGVSVAAG
+322 
-336 EREVPMSADL
+336 ADL

-359 TFSNTVFTR
+359 AFNNTVFTR

-399 DPDVTYEDVAHGLVA
+399 DPDVTYEDVAHGLIA
-414 VVSTRMPGATYS
+414 VVSTRIPGATYS

-431 QLDGSRAVS
+431 KLDAPQPVS

-565 NAVGAGFGS
+565 NAVGAGFGA

-636 DGAGGVVEL
+636 DGQGGVVEL
-645 PAFTLGEAHEMMR
+645 PAFTLSEAHEMMR

-697 ERRDVEETDRV
+697 ERRDVEETERV

-715 DTEKRKEWIMSLD
+715 DTEKRKEWIMGLD
-728 AGVEVSD
+728 AGVEAAD

>member
-1 MAVKKSSGGK
+1 MAVKKSAGGK
-11 SAGGKRGGFREE
+11 NAGGKREFREE

-34 LKRLSLT
+34 LAKLSLT
-41 FGVQEDDGETMSR
+41 FGEQEDDGETVSR

-65 NAFDQVLKGYASRVR
+65 NAFDQVLKGYATRVR
-80 VEFNKD
+80 VKFNKD

-116 AIGRTKTSSNYGDNH
+116 AIGRTKTSSNFSYEH
-131 SAVGT
+131 PSVGT

-151 DAVTWKSGR
+151 DAVTWKDGR

-167 DGQPGYFDGDN
+167 DGQPGYFDAEN
-178 GPGDAFTPVDPR
+178 GPDDEFTQVDPR

-204 SGWEEGTRFTVW
+204 AGWEEGTRFTVW
-216 LDDAVFQSD
+216 LNDSVFQSD

-252 SYQELAHGG
+252 SYQELAHGA
-261 GEAANLGGTIDKGT
+261 GEGANLGGTVDEKA

-303 TSPFHVSA
+303 TDPFHVSA
-311 SGTVWLKTSAL
+311 SS
-322 RPGDDPRGVSVAAG
+322 
-336 EREVPMSADL
+336 EVKVKKWNVPIAADL

-359 TFSNTVFTR
+359 TFNNTVFTR
-368 LGGKHYVA
+368 QGGKHYVA
-376 FQKALTAAVNKR
+376 FQKALTAAINKR

-431 QLDGSRAVS
+431 QLDGAPSVS
-440 NALAKM
+440 KALTKM

-565 NAVGAGFGS
+565 SAVGAGFGA

-636 DGAGGVVEL
+636 DGQGGVVEL
-645 PAFTLGEAHEMMR
+645 PAFTLSEAHDMMR

-697 ERRDVEETDRV
+697 ERRDVEETERV

-715 DTEKRKEWIMSLD
+715 DTEKRKEWIMGLD

>member
-1 MAVKKSSGGK
+1 VAVKKSTGGK
-11 SAGGKRGGFREE
+11 NAGGKREFREE

-34 LKRLSLT
+34 LAKLSLT
-41 FGVQEDDGETMSR
+41 FGEQEDDGETVSR

-65 NAFDQVLKGYASRVR
+65 NAFDQVLKGYATRVR

-116 AIGRTKTSSNYGDNH
+116 AIGRTKTSSNFSYEH
-131 SAVGT
+131 PSVGT

-151 DAVTWKSGR
+151 DAVTWKDGR

-167 DGQPGYFDGDN
+167 DGQPGYFDAEN
-178 GPGDAFTPVDPR
+178 GPDDEFTQVDPR

-204 SGWEEGTRFTVW
+204 AGWEEGTRFTVW
-216 LDDAVFQSD
+216 LNDSVFQSD

-252 SYQELAHGG
+252 SYQELAHGA
-261 GEAANLGGTIDKGT
+261 GEGANLGGTVDEKA

-303 TSPFHVSA
+303 TDPFHVSA
-311 SGTVWLKTSAL
+311 SS
-322 RPGDDPRGVSVAAG
+322 
-336 EREVPMSADL
+336 EVKVKKWNVPIAADL

-359 TFSNTVFTR
+359 TFNNTVFTR
-368 LGGKHYVA
+368 QGGKHYVA
-376 FQKALTAAVNKR
+376 FQKALTAAINKR

-431 QLDGSRAVS
+431 QLDGAPSVS
-440 NALAKM
+440 KALTKM

-565 NAVGAGFGS
+565 NAVGAGFGA

-636 DGAGGVVEL
+636 DGQGGVVEL
-645 PAFTLGEAHEMMR
+645 PAFTLSEAHDMMR

-697 ERRDVEETDRV
+697 ERRDVEETERV

-715 DTEKRKEWIMSLD
+715 DTEKRKEWIMGLD

>member
-1 MAVKKSSGGK
+1 MAAKK
-11 SAGGKRGGFREE
+11 SAGGKGAGGKREFREE

-34 LKRLSLT
+34 LEKLSLT
-41 FGVQEDDGETMSR
+41 FGEQEDDGETISR

-65 NAFDQVLKGYASRVR
+65 NAFDQVLKGYATRVR
-80 VEFNKD
+80 VKFNKD

-116 AIGRTKTSSNYGDNH
+116 AIGRTKTSSNFSYEH
-131 SAVGT
+131 PSVGT

-167 DGQPGYFDGDN
+167 DGQPGYFDAEN
-178 GPGDAFTPVDPR
+178 GPDDAFAPVDPR

-204 SGWEEGTRFTVW
+204 AGWEEGTRFTVW
-216 LDDAVFQSD
+216 LNDSVFQSD

-252 SYQELAHGG
+252 SYQELASGA
-261 GEAANLGGTIDKGT
+261 GEGANLGGTVDEKSGV
-275 GAWTATYK
+275 WTATYK

-303 TSPFHVSA
+303 TDPFHVSA
-311 SGTVWLKTSAL
+311 SS
-322 RPGDDPRGVSVAAG
+322 
-336 EREVPMSADL
+336 EVKVKKWNVPIAADL

-359 TFSNTVFTR
+359 TFNNTVFTR
-368 LGGKHYVA
+368 QGGKHYVA
-376 FQKALTAAVNKR
+376 FQKSLTAAINKR

-431 QLDGSRAVS
+431 QLDGAPSVS
-440 NALAKM
+440 KALTKM

-565 NAVGAGFGS
+565 NAVGAGFGA

-636 DGAGGVVEL
+636 DGQGGVVEL
-645 PAFTLGEAHEMMR
+645 PAFTLSEAHDMMR
-658 QLADAGLSY
+658 KLADAGLSY

-697 ERRDVEETDRV
+697 ERRDVEETERV

-715 DTEKRKEWIMSLD
+715 DTEKRKEWIMGLGSD
-728 AGVEVSD
+728 VEVAD

>member
-1 MAVKKSSGGK
+1 MAVKKSAGGK
-11 SAGGKRGGFREE
+11 NAGGKREFREE

-34 LKRLSLT
+34 LEKLSLT
-41 FGVQEDDGETMSR
+41 FGEQEDDGETVSR

-65 NAFDQVLKGYASRVR
+65 NAFDQVLKGYATRVR
-80 VEFNKD
+80 VEFNED

-116 AIGRTKTSSNYGDNH
+116 AIGRTKTSSNFSYEH
-131 SAVGT
+131 PSVGT

-151 DAVTWKSGR
+151 DAVTWKDGR

-167 DGQPGYFDGDN
+167 DGQPGYFDAEN
-178 GPGDAFTPVDPR
+178 GPDDEFTQVDPR

-204 SGWEEGTRFTVW
+204 AGWEEGTRFTVW
-216 LDDAVFQSD
+216 LNDSVFQSD

-252 SYQELAHGG
+252 SYQELAHGA
-261 GEAANLGGTIDKGT
+261 GEGANLGGTVDEKA

-303 TSPFHVSA
+303 TDPFHVSA
-311 SGTVWLKTSAL
+311 SS
-322 RPGDDPRGVSVAAG
+322 
-336 EREVPMSADL
+336 EVKVKKWNVPIAADL

-359 TFSNTVFTR
+359 TFNNTVFTR
-368 LGGKHYVA
+368 QGGKHYVA
-376 FQKALTAAVNKR
+376 FQKALTAAINKR

-431 QLDGSRAVS
+431 QLDGAPSVS
-440 NALAKM
+440 KALTKM

-565 NAVGAGFGS
+565 SAVGAGFGA
-574 SFDLD
+574 SFDMG

-636 DGAGGVVEL
+636 DGQGGVVEL
-645 PAFTLGEAHEMMR
+645 PAFTLSEAHEMMR

-697 ERRDVEETDRV
+697 ERRDVEETERV

-715 DTEKRKEWIMSLD
+715 DTEKRKEWIMGLD

>member
-1 MAVKKSSGGK
+1 MAVKKSAGGK
-11 SAGGKRGGFREE
+11 NAGGKREFREE

-34 LKRLSLT
+34 LAKLSLT
-41 FGVQEDDGETMSR
+41 FGEQEDDGETVSR

-65 NAFDQVLKGYASRVR
+65 NAFDQVLKGYATRVR
-80 VEFNKD
+80 VKFNKD

-116 AIGRTKTSSNYGDNH
+116 AIGRTKTSSNFSYEH
-131 SAVGT
+131 PSVGT

-151 DAVTWKSGR
+151 DAVTWKDGR

-167 DGQPGYFDGDN
+167 DGQPGYFDAEN
-178 GPGDAFTPVDPR
+178 GPDDEFTQVDPR

-204 SGWEEGTRFTVW
+204 AGWEEGTRFTVW
-216 LDDAVFQSD
+216 LNDSVFQSD

-252 SYQELAHGG
+252 SYQELAHGA
-261 GEAANLGGTIDKGT
+261 GEGANLGGTVDEKA

-303 TSPFHVSA
+303 TDPFHVSA
-311 SGTVWLKTSAL
+311 SS
-322 RPGDDPRGVSVAAG
+322 
-336 EREVPMSADL
+336 EVKVKKWNVPIAADL

-359 TFSNTVFTR
+359 TFNNTVFTR
-368 LGGKHYVA
+368 QGGKHYVA
-376 FQKALTAAVNKR
+376 FQKALTAAINKR

-399 DPDVTYEDVAHGLVA
+399 DSDVTYEDVAHGLVA

-431 QLDGSRAVS
+431 QLDGAPSVS
-440 NALAKM
+440 KALTKM

-565 NAVGAGFGS
+565 SAVGAGFGA

-636 DGAGGVVEL
+636 DGKGGVVEL
-645 PAFTLGEAHEMMR
+645 PAFTLSEAHDMMR

-697 ERRDVEETDRV
+697 ERRDVEETERV

>member
-1 MAVKKSSGGK
+1 MAVKKSAGGK
-11 SAGGKRGGFREE
+11 SAGGKREFREE

-34 LKRLSLT
+34 LAKLSLT
-41 FGVQEDDGETMSR
+41 FGEQEDDGETVSR

-65 NAFDQVLKGYASRVR
+65 NAFDQVLKGYATRVR
-80 VEFNKD
+80 VKFNKD

-116 AIGRTKTSSNYGDNH
+116 AIGRTKTSSNFSYEH
-131 SAVGT
+131 PSVGT

-151 DAVTWKSGR
+151 DAVTWKDGR

-167 DGQPGYFDGDN
+167 DGQPGYFDAEN
-178 GPGDAFTPVDPR
+178 GPDDAFTQVDPR

-204 SGWEEGTRFTVW
+204 AGWEEGTRFTVW
-216 LDDAVFQSD
+216 LNDSVFQSD

-252 SYQELAHGG
+252 SYQELAHGA
-261 GEAANLGGTIDKGT
+261 GEGANLGGTVDEKS

-303 TSPFHVSA
+303 TDPFHVSA
-311 SGTVWLKTSAL
+311 SS
-322 RPGDDPRGVSVAAG
+322 
-336 EREVPMSADL
+336 EVKVKKWNVPIAADL

-359 TFSNTVFTR
+359 TFNNTVFTR
-368 LGGKHYVA
+368 QGGKHYVA
-376 FQKALTAAVNKR
+376 FQKALTAAINKR

-431 QLDGSRAVS
+431 QLDGAPSVS
-440 NALAKM
+440 KALTKM

-565 NAVGAGFGS
+565 NAVGAGFGA

-645 PAFTLGEAHEMMR
+645 PAFTLSEAHDMMR

-697 ERRDVEETDRV
+697 ERRDVEETERV

-715 DTEKRKEWIMSLD
+715 DTEKRKEWIMGLGAD
-728 AGVEVSD
+728 VEAAD

>member
-1 MAVKKSSGGK
+1 MAVKKSAGGK
-11 SAGGKRGGFREE
+11 YAGGKREFREE

-34 LKRLSLT
+34 LAKLSLT
-41 FGVQEDDGETMSR
+41 FGEQEDDGETVSR

-65 NAFDQVLKGYASRVR
+65 NAFDQVLKGYATRVR
-80 VEFNKD
+80 VKFNKD

-116 AIGRTKTSSNYGDNH
+116 AIGRTKTSSNFSYEH
-131 SAVGT
+131 PSVGT

-151 DAVTWKSGR
+151 DAVTWKDGR

-167 DGQPGYFDGDN
+167 DGQPGYFDAEN
-178 GPGDAFTPVDPR
+178 GPDDEFTQVDPR

-204 SGWEEGTRFTVW
+204 AGWEEGTRFTVW
-216 LDDAVFQSD
+216 LNDSVFQSD

-252 SYQELAHGG
+252 SYQELAHGA
-261 GEAANLGGTIDKGT
+261 GEGANLGGTVDEKA

-303 TSPFHVSA
+303 TDPFHVSA
-311 SGTVWLKTSAL
+311 SS
-322 RPGDDPRGVSVAAG
+322 
-336 EREVPMSADL
+336 EVKVKKWNVPIAADL

-359 TFSNTVFTR
+359 TFNNTVFTR
-368 LGGKHYVA
+368 QGGKHYVA
-376 FQKALTAAVNKR
+376 FQKALTAAINKR

-431 QLDGSRAVS
+431 QLDGAPSVS
-440 NALAKM
+440 KALTKM

-565 NAVGAGFGS
+565 NAVGAGFGA
-574 SFDLD
+574 SFDLG

-645 PAFTLGEAHEMMR
+645 PAFTLSEAHDMMR

-697 ERRDVEETDRV
+697 ERRDVEETERV

-715 DTEKRKEWIMSLD
+715 DTEKRKEWIMNLG
-728 AGVEVSD
+728 AGVEAAD

>member
-1 MAVKKSSGGK
+1 MAVKKSAGGK
-11 SAGGKRGGFREE
+11 NAGGKREFREE

-34 LKRLSLT
+34 LAKLSLT
-41 FGVQEDDGETMSR
+41 FGEQEDDGETVSR

-65 NAFDQVLKGYASRVR
+65 NAFDQVLKGYATRVR
-80 VEFNKD
+80 VKFNKD

-116 AIGRTKTSSNYGDNH
+116 AIGRTKTSSNFSYEH
-131 SAVGT
+131 PSVGT

-151 DAVTWKSGR
+151 DAVTWKDGR

-167 DGQPGYFDGDN
+167 DGQPGYFDAEN
-178 GPGDAFTPVDPR
+178 GPDDEFTQVDPR

-204 SGWEEGTRFTVW
+204 AGWEEGTRFTVW
-216 LDDAVFQSD
+216 LNDSVFQSD

-252 SYQELAHGG
+252 SYQELAHGA
-261 GEAANLGGTIDKGT
+261 GEGANLGGTVDEKA

-303 TSPFHVSA
+303 TDPFHVSA
-311 SGTVWLKTSAL
+311 SS
-322 RPGDDPRGVSVAAG
+322 
-336 EREVPMSADL
+336 EVKVKKWNVPIAADL

-359 TFSNTVFTR
+359 TFNNTVFTR
-368 LGGKHYVA
+368 QGGKHYVA
-376 FQKALTAAVNKR
+376 FQKALTAAINKR

-399 DPDVTYEDVAHGLVA
+399 DSDVTYEDVAHGLVA

-431 QLDGSRAVS
+431 QLDGAPSVS
-440 NALAKM
+440 KALTKM

-565 NAVGAGFGS
+565 SAVGAGFGA
-574 SFDLD
+574 SFDMG

-636 DGAGGVVEL
+636 DGKGGVVEL
-645 PAFTLGEAHEMMR
+645 PAFTLSEAHEMMR

-697 ERRDVEETDRV
+697 ERRDMEETERV

-715 DTEKRKEWIMSLD
+715 DTEKRKEWIMGLG

>member
-1 MAVKKSSGGK
+1 MAVKKSV
-11 SAGGKRGGFREE
+11 GGKRGGFREE

-34 LKRLSLT
+34 LAKLSLT
-41 FGVQEDDGETMSR
+41 FGEQEDDGETVSR

-65 NAFDQVLKGYASRVR
+65 NAFDQVLKGYATRVR
-80 VEFNKD
+80 VKFNKD

-116 AIGRTKTSSNYGDNH
+116 AIGRTKTSSNFSYEH
-131 SAVGT
+131 PSVGT

-151 DAVTWKSGR
+151 DAVTWKDGR

-167 DGQPGYFDGDN
+167 DGQPGYFDAEN
-178 GPGDAFTPVDPR
+178 GPDDAFTQVDPR

-204 SGWEEGTRFTVW
+204 AGWEEGTRFTVW
-216 LDDAVFQSD
+216 LNDSVFQSD

-252 SYQELAHGG
+252 SYQELAHGA
-261 GEAANLGGTIDKGT
+261 GEGANLGGTVDEKS

-303 TSPFHVSA
+303 TDPFHVSA
-311 SGTVWLKTSAL
+311 SS
-322 RPGDDPRGVSVAAG
+322 
-336 EREVPMSADL
+336 EVKVKKWNVPIAADL

-359 TFSNTVFTR
+359 TFNNTVFTR
-368 LGGKHYVA
+368 QGGKHYVA
-376 FQKALTAAVNKR
+376 FQKALTAAINKR

-431 QLDGSRAVS
+431 QLDGAPSVS
-440 NALAKM
+440 KALTKM
-446 MSGPLEEWAMGRD
+446 MSGPLEDWAMGRD

-565 NAVGAGFGS
+565 NAVGAGFGA

-603 LYVIVDKLF
+603 LYVIVDMLF

-636 DGAGGVVEL
+636 DGQGGVVEL
-645 PAFTLGEAHEMMR
+645 PAFTLSEAHDMMR
-658 QLADAGLSY
+658 KLTDAGLSY

-697 ERRDVEETDRV
+697 ERRDMEETERV

>member
-1 MAVKKSSGGK
+1 MAAKK
-11 SAGGKRGGFREE
+11 SAGGKNAGGKREFREE

-34 LKRLSLT
+34 LAKLSLT
-41 FGVQEDDGETMSR
+41 FGEQEDDGETVSR

-65 NAFDQVLKGYASRVR
+65 NAFDQVLKGYATRVR
-80 VEFNKD
+80 VKFNKD

-116 AIGRTKTSSNYGDNH
+116 AIGRTKTSSNFSYEH
-131 SAVGT
+131 PSVGT

-151 DAVTWKSGR
+151 DAVTWKDGR

-167 DGQPGYFDGDN
+167 DGQPGYFDAEN
-178 GPGDAFTPVDPR
+178 GPDDEFTQVDPR

-204 SGWEEGTRFTVW
+204 AGWEEGTRFTVW
-216 LDDAVFQSD
+216 LNDSVFQSD

-252 SYQELAHGG
+252 SYQELAHGA
-261 GEAANLGGTIDKGT
+261 GEGANLGGTVDEKA

-303 TSPFHVSA
+303 TDPFHVSA
-311 SGTVWLKTSAL
+311 SS
-322 RPGDDPRGVSVAAG
+322 
-336 EREVPMSADL
+336 EVKVKKWNVPIAADL

-359 TFSNTVFTR
+359 TFNNTVFTR
-368 LGGKHYVA
+368 QGGKHYVA
-376 FQKALTAAVNKR
+376 FQKALTAAINKR

-399 DPDVTYEDVAHGLVA
+399 DSDVTYEDVAHGLVA
-414 VVSTRMPGATYS
+414 VVSTMMPGATYS

-431 QLDGSRAVS
+431 QLDGAPSVS
-440 NALAKM
+440 KALTKM

-565 NAVGAGFGS
+565 SAVGAGFGA

-636 DGAGGVVEL
+636 DGQGGVVEL
-645 PAFTLGEAHEMMR
+645 PAFTLSEAHDMMR

-697 ERRDVEETDRV
+697 ERRDVEETERV

-715 DTEKRKEWIMSLD
+715 DTEKRKEWIMGLD

>member
-1 MAVKKSSGGK
+1 MAAKK
-11 SAGGKRGGFREE
+11 SAGGKNAGGKREFREE

-34 LKRLSLT
+34 LEKLSLT
-41 FGVQEDDGETMSR
+41 FGEQEDDGETVSR

-65 NAFDQVLKGYASRVR
+65 NAFDQVLKGYATRVR

-116 AIGRTKTSSNYGDNH
+116 AIGRTKTSSNFSYEH
-131 SAVGT
+131 PSVGT

-151 DAVTWKSGR
+151 DVVTWKSGR

-167 DGQPGYFDGDN
+167 DGQPGYFDAEN
-178 GPGDAFTPVDPR
+178 GPDDEFTQVDPR

-204 SGWEEGTRFTVW
+204 AGWEEGTRFTVW
-216 LDDAVFQSD
+216 LNDSVFQSD

-252 SYQELAHGG
+252 SYQELAHGA
-261 GEAANLGGTIDKGT
+261 GEGANLGGTVDEKA

-303 TSPFHVSA
+303 TDPFHVSA
-311 SGTVWLKTSAL
+311 SS
-322 RPGDDPRGVSVAAG
+322 
-336 EREVPMSADL
+336 EVKVKKWNVPIAADL

-359 TFSNTVFTR
+359 TFNNTVFTR
-368 LGGKHYVA
+368 QGGKHYVA

-399 DPDVTYEDVAHGLVA
+399 DSDVTYEDVAHGLVA

-431 QLDGSRAVS
+431 QLDGAPSVS
-440 NALAKM
+440 KALTKM

-565 NAVGAGFGS
+565 SAVGAGFGA

-636 DGAGGVVEL
+636 DGQGGVVEL
-645 PAFTLGEAHEMMR
+645 PAFTLSEAHDMMR

-697 ERRDVEETDRV
+697 ERRDVEETERV

-728 AGVEVSD
+728 TGAEVSD